1 MEWGRVNFDDVDSDR
16 GLIHFVGGTKFVI
29 WYTHKADVELAVRVQ
44 INLHLA
50 LGTAQHAHF
59 NQQFDLTIIN
69 KCRET
74 IVSPTNPIPD
84 ITASV
89 LGGEVTVTWDNF

>member
-1 MEWGRVNFDDVDSDR
+1 MEWGRVNYDDPESDR
-16 GLIHFVGGTKFVI
+16 GLIHFYLGTFVI
-29 WYTHKADVELAVRVQ
+29 YYTHKADVELVVRVQ
-44 INLHLA
+44 IDLHLA
-50 LGTAQHAHF
+50 RGTAQHAHF